1 KDSTQIANVAEET
14 YYLDTF
20 KGGSVFYSYDNFKQ
34 DSLAKSYGD
43 SWFNVSDRVFKTY
56 PKYNVTLISKIEQDL
71 FEVKDD
77 RQIIWKIS
85 SETIQIGVWKS
96 QKATGNFA
104 GRQWTAWFSTE
115 IPIQDGPYKF
125 HGLPGLITKIRDET
139 KSHIFVLRS
148 ILKLKNSE
156 LNALTTYKKPIVI
169 SREKYI
175 TLFKDYR
182 NDPIKNWRQKGVVK
196 SKEDLSPD
204 NELLKKISD
213 SKMKQIGADNNIL
226 EIDLLKP

>member
-1 KDSTQIANVAEET
+1 ME
-14 YYLDTF
+14 
-20 KGGSVFYSYDNFKQ
+20 NF
-34 DSLAKSYGD
+34 
-43 SWFNVSDRVFKTY
+43 
-56 PKYNVTLISKIEQDL
+56 
-71 FEVKDD
+71 
-77 RQIIWKIS
+77 
-85 SETIQIGVWKS
+85 SETMQIGAWKS

-115 IPIQDGPYKF
+115 IPIQDGPYKLY
-125 HGLPGLITKIRDET
+125 GLPGLITKIWDET

-156 LNALTTYKKPIVI
+156 LNALTTDKKPIVI

-182 NDPIKNWRQKGVVK
+182 NDPMKSWRQKGVVK
-196 SKEDLSPD
+196 SKEDLFSRQY
-204 NELLKKISD
+204 ELLKKISD
-213 SKMKQIGADNNIL
+213 SKMRQIGADNNIL